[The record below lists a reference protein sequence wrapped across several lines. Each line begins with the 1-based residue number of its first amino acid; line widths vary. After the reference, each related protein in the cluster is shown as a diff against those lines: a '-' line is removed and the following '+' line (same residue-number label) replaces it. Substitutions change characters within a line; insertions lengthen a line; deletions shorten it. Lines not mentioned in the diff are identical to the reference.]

1 MNFMDIINN
10 KFSKLSCDEIR
21 KEKKELE
28 KEIKKR
34 QNKRIKEINLEYKEK
49 ERILRSRFDALA
61 SELGCTIPTEFKLT
75 SYTKENLSSIF
86 HDIGFRYYHESCG
99 SVNLC
104 KSINTTVI
112 NIMSSLSEEKE
123 HNLLLYFAREV
134 ELNNLEY
141 SRLSDISK
149 VKEDI

>member
-1 MNFMDIINN
+1 MNIINN
-10 KFSKLSCDEIR
+10 RFSKLSCDEIR

-34 QNKRIKEINLEYKEK
+34 QDKRIEEINLEYKEK
-49 ERILRSRFDALA
+49 ERILRSRFDVLA
-61 SELGCTIPTEFKLT
+61 SELGCIIPTEFKLT
-75 SYTKENLSSIF
+75 SCTR
-86 HDIGFRYYHESCG
+86 DILLDMFYGIGSRYYHGMYGLSDLSEHID
-99 SVNLC
+99 VD
-104 KSINTTVI
+104 II
-112 NIMSSLSEEKE
+112 NIMLNLSKEKE
-123 HNLLLYFAREV
+123 YNLLLYLAREV

>member
-1 MNFMDIINN
+1 MNFMNIINN
-10 KFSKLSCDEIR
+10 RFSKLSCDEIR

-34 QNKRIKEINLEYKEK
+34 QDKRIEEINLEYKEK
-49 ERILRSRFDALA
+49 ERILRFRFDALA

-75 SYTKENLSSIF
+75 SCTRDILSDIF
-86 HDIGFRYYHESCG
+86 YEIGSRYYHGLGRLSD
-99 SVNLC
+99 
-104 KSINTTVI
+104 KRTDKDII
-112 NIMSSLSEEKE
+112 NIISSLSKE
-123 HNLLLYFAREV
+123 NKHNLLLYLAREV